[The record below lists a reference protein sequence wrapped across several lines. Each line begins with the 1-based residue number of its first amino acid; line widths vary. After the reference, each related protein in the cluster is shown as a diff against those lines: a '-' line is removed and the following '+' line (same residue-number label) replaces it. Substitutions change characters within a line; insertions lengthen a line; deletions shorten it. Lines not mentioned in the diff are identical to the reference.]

1 MKFELNKDIV
11 FNSIAEKVIRS
22 PDGSKW
28 AVHLETSGQPEVR
41 EFDKVV
47 FAHGYQTEPKMPTFE
62 GQEGFE
68 GVIMHS
74 QQYRKPDGFKDKK
87 VIIVGMA
94 NTASDIATDLAPHAS
109 KVYISHRRGVVI
121 ASRYRNGLPVDLSI
135 TWQRHK
141 MSWFMQNHFP
151 TLSRK
156 LADTAVAFIMR
167 QQWGKLDPAWRIQPS
182 PSITS
187 TLPAVSETLISLL
200 REGKLASMNE
210 IRRFKG
216 PRSIEFADG
225 EVLDDVDAV
234 ICATGYT
241 ADFSIAP
248 FVESSSPEGANGR
261 KMIRL
266 YQNLFPPQYANSA
279 AFLNYSAFGKSNGVG
294 FADVIAMALSNIWRG
309 VSPLPSVGEMES
321 DIDAHHK
328 WVIPQL
334 KINPY
339 MDVSKVNQGKWQGF
353 LHDAA
358 GTGME
363 NVGWGLRGWRFWLKD
378 RKMSSLI
385 CNGVETPY
393 AFRLFETGKR
403 KTWPGA
409 RQAILDVNREVK
421 EFSLKNKK

>member
-141 MSWFMQNHFP
+141 MSWLVQNHFP

-156 LADTAVAFIMR
+156 LADTAVAFIVR
-167 QQWGKLDPAWRIQPS
+167 RQWGKLDPAWRIQPS

-200 REGKLASMNE
+200 RGEADFHGQDSKIQRSSLNRICRWRGARRCRRCDMRHWIHGRRFLHCA
-210 IRRFKG
+210 IRRERQQRG
-216 PRSIEFADG
+216 QWE
-225 EVLDDVDAV
+225 ENDA
-234 ICATGYT
+234 
-241 ADFSIAP
+241 
-248 FVESSSPEGANGR
+248 
-261 KMIRL
+261 
-266 YQNLFPPQYANSA
+266 
-279 AFLNYSAFGKSNGVG
+279 
-294 FADVIAMALSNIWRG
+294 
-309 VSPLPSVGEMES
+309 PLPKFVSTSVS
-321 DIDAHHK
+321 RLNR
-328 WVIPQL
+328 IPQ
-334 KINPY
+334 I
-339 MDVSKVNQGKWQGF
+339 Q
-353 LHDAA
+353 
-358 GTGME
+358 
-363 NVGWGLRGWRFWLKD
+363 R
-378 RKMSSLI
+378 I
-385 CNGVETPY
+385 
-393 AFRLFETGKR
+393 
-403 KTWPGA
+403 
-409 RQAILDVNREVK
+409 REVQWSWLR
-421 EFSLKNKK
+421 ECDRDGSFQYMERCLTTAIG